1 VQVTASDED
10 SGELGT
16 VKYTIL
22 SVSNEGKRKFAINAD
37 NGQIYVTQPVTLG
50 ELFILMVQG
59 EDQGRS
65 SGRRS
70 VPFLHNTFINT
81 NCCRVVCHMI
91 HGGYV
96 ECQLVKGARV

>member
-1 VQVTASDED
+1 MQVTASDED

-22 SVSNEGKRKFAINAD
+22 SVSNEGKRKFAINPD
-37 NGQIYVTQPVTLG
+37 NGQIVVTQPVTLG
-50 ELFILMVQG
+50 EVFILMVQG

-70 VPFLHNTFINT
+70 VAFLHNTFINT
-81 NCCRVVCHMI
+81 GCCVSRDSWIITALFVGTVVM
-91 HGGYV
+91 
-96 ECQLVKGARV
+96 